1 VPVISAGDRGFGF
14 GLLRVAEEFIDGDWL
29 VGRKWAGDSKGD
41 IRRLIYGGNS
51 GGILA
56 RGCCG
61 RWNWVEGRRLC
72 GRVNGSRQM
81 EKEKLRKPGMQ
92 VKSRGI

>member
-1 VPVISAGDRGFGF
+1 VGAGIG
-14 GLLRVAEEFIDGDWL
+14 W
-29 VGRKWAGDSKGD
+29 KGED
-41 IRRLIYGGNS
+41 Y
-51 GGILA
+51 
-56 RGCCG
+56 
-61 RWNWVEGRRLC
+61 V

>member
-1 VPVISAGDRGFGF
+1 VSVISAGDRGFGF

-56 RGCCG
+56 
-61 RWNWVEGRRLC
+61 
-72 GRVNGSRQM
+72 
-81 EKEKLRKPGMQ
+81 
-92 VKSRGI
+92 